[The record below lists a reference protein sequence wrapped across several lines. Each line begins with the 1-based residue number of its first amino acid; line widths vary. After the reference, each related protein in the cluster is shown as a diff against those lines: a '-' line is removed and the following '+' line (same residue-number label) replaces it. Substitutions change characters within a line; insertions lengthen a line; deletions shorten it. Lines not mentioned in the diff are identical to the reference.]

1 MFPSSCEFG
10 LALSNV
16 ELKSEGDFKSYMVFC
31 FMVLHVIMLPPP
43 SPRGPPHCPWHP
55 SQSSDSPAMQ
65 HQVRAPSCRGLLLPR
80 GFPLPPAPLVSVFQD
95 RMLRALH
102 YILCWNPLLMAS
114 PPSPLPAWEEIHSS
128 CKALPSPDE
137 NSLIDRKQGTEQEC
151 CRVFQAKTPPG
162 RLSAAVPPE
171 ASQVFSMNTNQKF
184 DSLA

>member
-31 FMVLHVIMLPPP
+31 FMILHVIMLPLPP
-43 SPRGPPHCPWHP
+43 PRGPPHCPWHP

-114 PPSPLPAWEEIHSS
+114 PPSPLPAWEAIPPAKLCLHQMRTLLLTGS
-128 CKALPSPDE
+128 KALS
-137 NSLIDRKQGTEQEC
+137 K
-151 CRVFQAKTPPG
+151 
-162 RLSAAVPPE
+162 SAAG
-171 ASQVFSMNTNQKF
+171 FSRPRPLQAGFLLLFLRRHPKCF
-184 DSLA
+184 P